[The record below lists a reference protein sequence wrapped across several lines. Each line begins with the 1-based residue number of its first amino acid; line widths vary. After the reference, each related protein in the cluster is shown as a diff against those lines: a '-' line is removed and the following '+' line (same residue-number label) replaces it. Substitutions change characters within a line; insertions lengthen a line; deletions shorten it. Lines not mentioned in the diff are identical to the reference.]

1 MNNSQSDWTQFNEG
15 QRLTRG
21 ERRIA
26 IGCLI
31 VAAFFVWAFVD
42 VHRHGPASIG
52 AWVWFFCWPALFLT
66 FGFACIVA
74 THGKWKLT
82 LSALLCFASTWLPLF
97 LAWFLALS
105 IA

>member
-1 MNNSQSDWTQFNEG
+1 MNESESDWSKLAEG

-21 ERRIA
+21 ESLIA

-31 VAAFFVWAFVD
+31 VAAFFVWTVID
-42 VHRHGPASIG
+42 IRLHGEASIG
-52 AWVWFFCWPALFLT
+52 GWVWLICWPAPFLT

-82 LSALLCFASTWLPLF
+82 LSALLCFASTWLQWLMAMF
-97 LAWFLALS
+97 LT
-105 IA
+105 